1 MMEMAKV
8 VLAARHRL
16 RYGEWSK
23 LWQSGRMPFS
33 KRKGEM
39 LVVIGERLGCID
51 AQSFAH
57 LPVGWSVLYWL
68 ARLQRGILTRLVEE
82 GVIHPKLTL
91 REARELVAKVNGC
104 STQVST
110 KTSAVQRRLRGF
122 CGYVERTFA
131 AWCPADREF
140 ARSELSRLIRQ
151 ISGEVA
157 CRATDTQLSDESR
170 KAARHSLPRN
180 VITQPQS
187 THEK

>member
-122 CGYVERTFA
+122 CRYVERTFA

-180 VITQPQS
+180 IITQPQS